1 MAYVLTM
8 LPTDVT
14 REINNIVEGII
25 QEERRR
31 KQVKKDLAE
40 DAIELVQFKLNTRV
54 SWLNGD
60 LFTKWENK
68 EIAIYNDQLGLDNHE
83 DFDFDMMSP
92 AEADW
97 EYLKAV
103 YYFNGFVHKNMHLEH
118 LLYDQ
123 ERYLFA
129 CREP

>member
-1 MAYVLTM
+1 MAYALTM

-14 REINNIVEGII
+14 LVINNIVIGIL

-31 KQVKKDLAE
+31 KQVKKYLAE
-40 DAIELVQFKLNTRV
+40 DAVKMVQFKLNTRV
-54 SWLNGD
+54 FWLNGD
-60 LFTKWENK
+60 IFTKWEDK
-68 EIAIYNDQLGLDNHE
+68 EIAVYNDQLGRDNHE
-83 DFDFDMMSP
+83 DFDFEMMSP

-103 YYFNGFVHKNMHLEH
+103 YYFNGFIHKNKHLEH
-118 LLYDQ
+118 LLHDQ
-123 ERYLFA
+123 ERYLFT